1 MTTRSERPKRPPIA
15 SLVIAAL
22 LLGSI
27 LVLANVRNGNGVG
40 IAIAMAGIAIV
51 WGLILYFRAK
61 GSLEWLRLRVV
72 DFRECPKCR
81 APLDGL
87 ADSGDCPECA
97 TLYDHARLREHWTE
111 AHPAPARARDV
122 TVEAE
127 AHGLIHGRGP
137 RRSDIPWAPSRWA
150 IWIWLVLWIASMILI
165 MSMLAPGWVSML
177 IHQVTFAGLAM
188 TVLSLVAERRR
199 GRVVARDLRECTR
212 CGFDLRGLGDRG
224 LCPECRR
231 AFTARSL
238 HAYWLTKL
246 GISPTVSLNILK
258 DRWLA
263 SHPEDLPSEA
273 KPSRPDTL

>member
-1 MTTRSERPKRPPIA
+1 M
-15 SLVIAAL
+15 LVIAAL
-22 LLGSI
+22 LLGSP
-27 LVLANVRNGNGVG
+27 LVLRNVPMSQSLM
-40 IAIAMAGIAIV
+40 IAIAMVGTAIV

-72 DFRECPKCR
+72 DFRECPRCR

-87 ADSGDCPECA
+87 ADSGECPECA
-97 TLYDHARLREHWTE
+97 TAYDHASLREHWIET
-111 AHPAPARARDV
+111 HPAPARARDV
-122 TVEAE
+122 TIEAE
-127 AHGLIHGRGP
+127 AHGLIPGRGP

-150 IWIWLVLWIASMILI
+150 IWIWLVLWLASLCVI
-165 MSMLAPGWVSML
+165 MFRVAPGWVGML

-188 TVLSLVAERRR
+188 TVVSLVAERRR

-231 AFTARSL
+231 AFTARAL
-238 HAYWLTKL
+238 RAYWLTTL
-246 GISPTVSLNILK
+246 AIGPTVSLSILK

-263 SHPEDLPSEA
+263 NHPEDLP
-273 KPSRPDTL
+273 PDPKAS